1 MYNGCTFSEFFKLLE
16 NSGSN
21 FIFANI
27 LKYTYNY
34 TRMLISKYQS
44 RFTKRNSKGGD
55 WGVKWNGLDFLII
68 EIWITLILKSWIHK
82 IQIMINNYKLV
93 THEFLGTRI
102 LTWGTAILTT
112 LSFNTY
118 EETKAQRGEFVT
130 ENARP
135 CTWCTGRPNS
145 TKTSELGTENGLLR
159 ALQGELGSVWL
170 IGKDPD
176 AAKDWRQEEKGM
188 TEDGRVGW
196 HHRLHGHE
204 VEPALRAGDG
214 QGSLVCS
221 SASGRK
227 ESDMTEHLNWIK
239 LNWTARRWVAPAL
252 KTPKAFSK
260 ALF

>member
-68 EIWITLILKSWIHK
+68 EIWITLILESWIHK

-118 EETKAQRGEFVT
+118 EETKSQRGEFVT

-145 TKTSELGTENGLLR
+145 TKTSELGPENGLLR
-159 ALQGELGSVWL
+159 ALQGDQTSV
-170 IGKDPD
+170 
-176 AAKDWRQEEKGM
+176 
-188 TEDGRVGW
+188 
-196 HHRLHGHE
+196 
-204 VEPALRAGDG
+204 
-214 QGSLVCS
+214 S
-221 SASGRK
+221 
-227 ESDMTEHLNWIK
+227 
-239 LNWTARRWVAPAL
+239 
-252 KTPKAFSK
+252 
-260 ALF
+260 